1 MIRIGQFVSPLE
13 HCSTKLK
20 YNSVKQ
26 SLTRTYTVH
35 TIVVL
40 IRESYLQMKAKILAW
55 LLYDDKSG
63 RRFLYIYLI
72 VIVDDCAVAPRIG
85 PANRGRGHEQQR
97 RIFRFRWKPLSV
109 SDCFSTHSN
118 FFDSSSEFRIA
129 VRAIQLF
136 RTKCSVLHMWL
147 RKTGASCFMV
157 YFERPFDLLVIFW
170 TALCRRF

>member
-1 MIRIGQFVSPLE
+1 MF
-13 HCSTKLK
+13 
-20 YNSVKQ
+20 
-26 SLTRTYTVH
+26 
-35 TIVVL
+35 VL
-40 IRESYLQMKAKILAW
+40 IRESYLQMKAEILAW

-85 PANRGRGHEQQR
+85 PANRGRGHKQQR

-118 FFDSSSEFRIA
+118 FFNSSSEYRIA

-136 RTKCSVLHMWL
+136 RIKCLVLHMWL
-147 RKTGASCFMV
+147 HKIGASSFMD
-157 YFERPFDLLVIFW
+157 YFQRPVNLLVIFW
-170 TALCRRF
+170 TTLCRRF